1 MKGGEKAFLFDQQSF
16 QILVNEIFIATDP
29 DREGNSLRGDSG
41 RFFRFRFDKRIS
53 FNEITKDAVMSAISE
68 PRDIDMDL
76 VNAAI
81 VRRLIDRLVGWRC
94 SKFCKSWKL
103 KSMGGYR
110 LQL

>member
-1 MKGGEKAFLFDQQSF
+1 MMNKASKSS
-16 QILVNEIFIATDP
+16 VNEIFIATDP
-29 DREGNSLRGDSG
+29 DREGEFIAWRLKEILSDFDSIQ
-41 RFFRFRFDKRIS
+41 RIS

-94 SKFCKSWKL
+94 SKFCK
-103 KSMGGYR
+103 
-110 LQL
+110 

>member
-1 MKGGEKAFLFDQQSF
+1 MRYLLLLILIEGE
-16 QILVNEIFIATDP
+16 FIAWRLKEILSDF
-29 DREGNSLRGDSG
+29 DSIQ
-41 RFFRFRFDKRIS
+41 RIS
-53 FNEITKDAVMSAISE
+53 FNEITKEAVMSAISE
-68 PRDIDMDL
+68 PRDVDMDL

-110 LQL
+110 PQHLASL